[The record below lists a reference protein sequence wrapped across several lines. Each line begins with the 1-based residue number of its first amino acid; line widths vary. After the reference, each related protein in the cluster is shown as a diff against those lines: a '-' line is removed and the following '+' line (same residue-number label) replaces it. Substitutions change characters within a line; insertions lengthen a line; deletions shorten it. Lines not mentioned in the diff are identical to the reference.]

1 MNQYKFPK
9 NSFIGGW
16 IIPESITD
24 KLLELYNENL
34 DKTLDGVIADQKVD
48 KNVKDSKDLSIDPY
62 YFEPPMNEYR
72 TYLQECLEQYL
83 KIYPDSNDV
92 QPFNILS
99 NINIQHYSVGG
110 GFKEYHFENDGS
122 FDKGARNLVF
132 MTYLNTVEDGG
143 TQFYYQDITVPA
155 IKGLTVI
162 WPSYWTHTHKGVIS
176 KTQEKTIITGWYS
189 FTDMFNLLDNRITE

>member
-1 MNQYKFPK
+1 M
-9 NSFIGGW
+9 
-16 IIPESITD
+16 
-24 KLLELYNENL
+24 
-34 DKTLDGVIADQKVD
+34 
-48 KNVKDSKDLSIDPY
+48 
-62 YFEPPMNEYR
+62 
-72 TYLQECLEQYL
+72 
-83 KIYPDSNDV
+83 
-92 QPFNILS
+92 
-99 NINIQHYSVGG
+99 GG

-132 MTYLNTVEDGG
+132 MTYLNNVEDGG

-189 FTDMFNLLDNRITE
+189 FTDMFNLLDSRITE